1 MGERL
6 VIVGSAILARLICL
20 ALFDPALSYLFGDS
34 LAYFQSSPYL
44 APGYPAF
51 LAVAP
56 FPLVIQSLLTILVAL
71 LAHDRLPR
79 GGFVAALLIAA
90 SPFFPAFEWR
100 ILSDSLGWQLIFAA
114 FLLIAFPKSRWDVLI
129 AGLLLGVA
137 ALVRDTYQWLPLFA
151 LLFSAGI
158 RRRMAVAALLAYLII
173 LPWQV
178 SQGRV
183 GISEGR
189 VAYNLWIGT
198 WERNSDWMAKGVE
211 RADYPANAF
220 TSAEQKRHLLE
231 LPLFTPESESRFKQ
245 TAIDRIAADP
255 IATVSTWLIRYPK
268 LWLGT
273 RSDQIAWRISE
284 GPIRYAAKAGL
295 WLLNALLLTLGIVGM
310 LLNWRRYPLLLA
322 PIIYLA
328 LVYAP
333 FHNVETRYSLGAL
346 PFLLIFAAL
355 AIRQIG
361 PRMQQRFNHRGLSAT
376 EPV

>member
-20 ALFDPALSYLFGDS
+20 ALFDPALSYLSGDS

-56 FPLVIQSLLTILVAL
+56 FPLVTQSLLTILVAL

-79 GGFVAALLIAA
+79 GGLVTALLIAA

-100 ILSDSLGWQLIFAA
+100 ILSDSLGWQFVFAA
-114 FLLIAFPKSRWDVLI
+114 FLLIAFPKSKWEILV
-129 AGLLLGVA
+129 AGLLLGLGT
-137 ALVRDTYQWLPLFA
+137 LVRDTYQWLPLFA
-151 LLFSAGI
+151 LLFAVGM
-158 RRRMAVAALLAYLII
+158 RRHMAVAAMLAYLVI

-183 GISEGR
+183 AISEGR
-189 VAYNLWIGT
+189 VGYNLWIGT
-198 WERNSDWMAKGVE
+198 WERNADWMAKGIG

-220 TSAEQKRHLLE
+220 TSAEQRRHLLE
-231 LPLFTPESESRFKQ
+231 FPLFMPESDGRFKKA
-245 TAIDRIAADP
+245 AIDRIASDP
-255 IATVSTWLIRYPK
+255 TATVSTWVVRYPK

-273 RSDQIAWRISE
+273 RTDQIAWRIDK
-284 GPIRYAAKAGL
+284 GPIWYAAKAGL
-295 WLLNALLLTLGIVGM
+295 WLLNALLLALGIVGM
-310 LLNWRRYPLLLA
+310 LLNLRRYPLLLA
-322 PIIYLA
+322 PIVYLA

-333 FHNVETRYSLGAL
+333 FHNAETRYSLGAL
-346 PFLLIFAAL
+346 PFLLVFAAL
-355 AIRQIG
+355 AIQQIAG
-361 PRMQQRFNHRGLSAT
+361 RMLNRSRS
-376 EPV
+376 EVRP